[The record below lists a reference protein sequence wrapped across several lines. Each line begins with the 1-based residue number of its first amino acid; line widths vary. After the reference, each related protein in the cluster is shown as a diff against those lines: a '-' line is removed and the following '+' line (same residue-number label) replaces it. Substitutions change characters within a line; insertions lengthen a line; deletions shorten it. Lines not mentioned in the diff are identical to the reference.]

1 MFKELF
7 EDQEEHNEILYEMSN
22 LWPDKT
28 GLKEVIYI
36 SAKNANHGPRIKV
49 FKDKSPKSKNFSVT
63 LDLNVIGS
71 SFVNSK
77 ELKRIFEF
85 IKLNKNV
92 LQKHWD
98 FELDSGDTISQIKKV
113 KKV

>member
-7 EDQEEHNEILYEMSN
+7 EDAEDAEILYEMSN

-49 FKDKSPKSKNFSVT
+49 FENKSPKSKSFTVT
-63 LDLNVIGS
+63 LDLDVVGK

-85 IKLNKNV
+85 ITLNKTV

-98 FELDSGDTISQIKKV
+98 FELDSGDAISQIKKV
-113 KKV
+113 Q